1 MSSSRPGPILSSHI
15 AKEAEAN
22 SPPKRPLEKGKG
34 GWTLNKV
41 VVGKVGGH
49 QKMFLANCL
58 SRKLVGRGASLS
70 SPPQRGEAEEERRR
84 GNEY

>member
-1 MSSSRPGPILSSHI
+1 MSSSRPGPFLSSHI

-58 SRKLVGRGASLS
+58 SRKLVGRGGASLS
-70 SPPQRGEAEEERRR
+70 SPPQRGEAEEEEEE
-84 GNEY
+84 GQ